1 MLQFACLQLYIPTKQ
16 YKMIPNSNDVIERK
30 KNLAYQ
36 QIINLVPSFGTH
48 PQIEL

>member
-16 YKMIPNSNDVIERK
+16 YKMIPNSNDVIGK
-30 KNLAYQ
+30 KKLAYQ

-48 PQIEL
+48 PQMEL